1 MRIGI
6 RKRLIISFVL
16 LAVIPIAVILISLVV
31 TFTKMEGQVG
41 SDPQQD
47 PAQQIEE
54 INNSIAIVIG
64 DNYSYIE
71 DYDRFYLELEPFIA
85 EYQLQ
90 VQIVDKQNI
99 LLFDSD
105 DRTTSMKPASS
116 DLVEMLESAG
126 QGSSISK
133 MFLYVFPVTVDG
145 EEKATAL
152 VLFNPAVAPF
162 NIFMD
167 AIKGMVISF
176 GAGFITFILLIILLT
191 WDISRTIL
199 KPLAELNKATE
210 RIAKGD
216 LEFNIHYNK
225 KDELGNFARSFE
237 SMRLQLNESLAKQK
251 VIENARKEMI
261 ASISHDLRT
270 PIASIQGYVEGLQD
284 GVAEDEET
292 RNRYLSVIRDKTGQL
307 NRQIEDLF
315 EYSRLDAGQLELRV
329 ESVDSRTIFE
339 KILQE
344 VELRH
349 GSKGP
354 SLKIVRP
361 LPSVNVQVDPQRLEQ
376 VMMNL
381 LENAFRYVPE
391 EGSVTVRSWTEDAH
405 LIVAIEDNG
414 PGIAE
419 RHLPHIFNSFFR
431 GERSRSRKSGGS
443 GLGLAICKYII
454 EAHTGRIW
462 VESKEGEGTTFFF
475 AIPNK

>member
-16 LAVIPIAVILISLVV
+16 LAVIPIAVIMISLAVI
-31 TFTKMEGQVG
+31 FTRMEGRVG
-41 SDPQQD
+41 TDPQQD
-47 PAQQIEE
+47 PAKQIEE
-54 INNSIAIVIG
+54 INNSIVLVIEA
-64 DNYSYIE
+64 NYAYID
-71 DYDRFYLELEPFIA
+71 DYDRFYLGLEPLIS

-90 VQIVDKQNI
+90 VQIVDKQDM
-99 LLFDSD
+99 LLFDSG
-105 DRTTSMKPASS
+105 DRTASMKPASS
-116 DLVEMLESAG
+116 ALVEVLENAG
-126 QGSSISK
+126 QGSSLSK
-133 MFLYVFPVTVDG
+133 LFLYSLPITVGG
-145 EEKATAL
+145 EEEATAL
-152 VLFNPAVAPF
+152 VQFNPAVAPF
-162 NIFMD
+162 NIFID

-176 GAGFITFILLIILLT
+176 GAGFISFILLIILLT

-210 RIAKGD
+210 RITKGD

-251 VIENARKEMI
+251 VIENARKEML

-270 PIASIQGYVEGLQD
+270 PIASIQGYVEGLRD

-315 EYSRLDAGQLELRV
+315 EYSRLDAGQLELRA
-329 ESVDSRTIFE
+329 EDVDSRDILE
-339 KILQE
+339 NILQE

-349 GSKGP
+349 GNKGP
-354 SLKIVRP
+354 ALRVVRP
-361 LPSVNVQVDPQRLEQ
+361 LPAVKVQVDPQRLEQ

-391 EGSVTVRSWTEDAH
+391 EGRVTVRSWADDAQ

-443 GLGLAICKYII
+443 GLGLAICKQII
-454 EAHTGRIW
+454 EAHAGKIW
-462 VESKEGEGTTFFF
+462 VQSKEGEGTTFSFC
-475 AIPNK
+475 IPIK